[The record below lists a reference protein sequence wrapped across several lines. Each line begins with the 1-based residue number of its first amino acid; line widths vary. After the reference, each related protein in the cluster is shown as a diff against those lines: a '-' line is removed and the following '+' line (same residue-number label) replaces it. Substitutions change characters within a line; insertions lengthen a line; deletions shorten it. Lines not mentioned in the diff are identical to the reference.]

1 MLQEPPKRFD
11 VRVFVS
17 DVGVFHVH
25 PVAHQVAEV
34 CPFLCEHHH
43 IATTLRV
50 VFLNADCLADVFLGD
65 AEFLFHTEFYGE
77 PVSVP
82 TRLTLHKEALHR
94 LVAAEYVLD
103 GTRHHVVDTGVTV
116 CRGRTFEEYIFLL
129 PLAFRH

>member
-1 MLQEPPKRFD
+1 M
-11 VRVFVS
+11 
-17 DVGVFHVH
+17 
-25 PVAHQVAEV
+25 AEV
-34 CPFLCEHHH
+34 CPLLSEHHYV
-43 IATTLRV
+43 ATALCV
-50 VFLNADCLADVFLGD
+50 VFLNADGLADVFLGD

-103 GTRHHVVDTGVTV
+103 GTCHHVVDTRVTV